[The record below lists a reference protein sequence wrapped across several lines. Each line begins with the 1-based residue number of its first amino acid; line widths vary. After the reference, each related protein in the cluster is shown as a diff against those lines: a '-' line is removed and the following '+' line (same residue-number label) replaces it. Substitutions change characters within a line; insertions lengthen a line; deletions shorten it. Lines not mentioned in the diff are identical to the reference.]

1 MYICICFV
9 CGCVYVLSFL
19 CTHRPLAGTQYFMQ
33 VSISERHIWTKKCGI
48 VQKIAKTTKFWSR
61 ALRFRFWMQDQA
73 SNIARDREKQKEI
86 FDGAIGRVCDIG
98 DKADI
103 WGYSSIH
110 VRMLI
115 IYGGLFFAHPVFW
128 SCVRMAEPSTTSVA
142 TESLVL
148 PRLLVLHC
156 GSSTDIHALGRKPKT
171 TKNKT
176 EQNLAWSNNGRTATR
191 EAKTE
196 NTIQRE

>member
-1 MYICICFV
+1 MHTNPA
-9 CGCVYVLSFL
+9 LSPLL
-19 CTHRPLAGTQYFMQ
+19 CTYVSALFVVVYTYCRFYALVNPSLVPNTLCKCPFPKDTFEPKSAESFKKSRKRQNFDHEHCDSVSECKIKRRISRGT
-33 VSISERHIWTKKCGI
+33 ERSKKE
-48 VQKIAKTTKFWSR
+48 
-61 ALRFRFWMQDQA
+61 M
-73 SNIARDREKQKEI
+73 

-115 IYGGLFFAHPVFW
+115 IFGGLFFAHPVFW
-128 SCVRMAEPSTTSVA
+128 SCVRTAKPLTTLVA

-171 TKNKT
+171 AKNKT
-176 EQNLAWSNNGRTATR
+176 EQNLV
-191 EAKTE
+191 
-196 NTIQRE
+196 